1 VDLAEAVEDGE
12 FREDL
17 YYRLNV
23 VPIDLPPLRER
34 EGDVPLLVEHF
45 LRKYGAGQAFT
56 VPAEVMAELCAYR
69 WPGNVREL
77 ENAVERAVA
86 LAGTARELTRDLL
99 LEGATRRRRRGP
111 EEDGATPLVALREV
125 VRDAE
130 KNHIRRVLSATE
142 GHRARAAEVLGIS
155 RKNLWE
161 KMKEFGIE

>member
-1 VDLAEAVEDGE
+1 
-12 FREDL
+12 
-17 YYRLNV
+17 LNV
-23 VPIDLPPLRER
+23 VPIDLPPLRDR

-45 LRKYGAGQAFT
+45 LQKYGQGQPFV
-56 VPAEVMAELCAYR
+56 VPPEVTAEMCAYR

-86 LAGTARELTRDLL
+86 LAGPSRVLSRELL
-99 LEGATRRRRRGP
+99 LEGALRRRRRGP

-125 VRDAE
+125 VREAE
-130 KNHIRRVLSATE
+130 RSHIRRVLAATE
-142 GHRARAAEVLGIS
+142 GHRARAAEILGIS